1 MVKKMKKFRITHIDQ
16 GVDPTIPLDI
26 TGVVFGDQHSG
37 RWPKVSFSDG
47 TTASYLWL
55 TNTKVVFLTGRNRDV
70 FTNDRYAD
78 AIREFYESDRDFN
91 DSNWRTQKQRVPT
104 WHPNNT
110 RDQILA

>member
-26 TGVVFGDQHSG
+26 TGIVFGDQTSG

-55 TNTKVVFLTGRNRDV
+55 TNTKMVFLDGRNRNV
-70 FTNDRYAD
+70 YSNDKYAE
-78 AIREFYESDRDFN
+78 AVREFYHSDRNFDE
-91 DSNWRTQKQRVPT
+91 SNWRTQRKRETT
-104 WHPNNT
+104 WKPE
-110 RDQILA
+110 QIKAQVLA